1 MSVFLTTT
9 ESVSSRAYHCW
20 PAVIPKLMVWS
31 VFTARP
37 WLDIH
42 GENNPC
48 FHCRIMVGFGGSN
61 LAIHIEKNITFDTQ
75 PDKDKFYIKIIVLDE
90 IL

>member
-1 MSVFLTTT
+1 
-9 ESVSSRAYHCW
+9 
-20 PAVIPKLMVWS
+20 
-31 VFTARP
+31 
-37 WLDIH
+37 
-42 GENNPC
+42 
-48 FHCRIMVGFGGSN
+48 MVGFGGSN